1 MAEPFIQLDDN
12 NNNNNN
18 NDKKNRKQILR
29 KFLKK
34 NQNVNMNEY

>member
-1 MAEPFIQLDDN
+1 MAEPFIQLDDNN

-34 NQNVNMNEY
+34 N